1 MLQRFSLGNYP
12 LNNGFKAVA
21 QAILQRVAQGI
32 QKHPRRLGAALGTF
46 MLCGG
51 GGAFAVANYAPD
63 ASDLPVRQL
72 LQSVQPLA
80 FPGDLSDVERPTMR
94 LYRSE
99 TTRSSDS
106 AEALLRRLGI
116 VDAAAAAY
124 LRADPQARQA
134 LFGRSGR
141 LVSAEASD
149 TNALLR
155 LTVRWGGDD
164 AQQILKLVIEATD
177 RADRKNKGFATS
189 IATVPT
195 SVSSR
200 MASATI
206 NSSLLAATD
215 ESGIPESV
223 ANQVAEIFSNDIDF
237 RRHLRKGDRFSVIY
251 ETIEAEGEVIRAG
264 RVLSSEFVND
274 GRAYAAL
281 WYEPKGQKGTYFSMD
296 GKSANRAYLSA
307 PLEFSRVSSG
317 FSNRFHPILQQWRM
331 HLGTD
336 FAAPSGTPVRSVGDG
351 VVDFAGQ
358 QNGYGNVVMI
368 KHRSNDMTVYA
379 HLSKIGVARGQKVAQ
394 GQNIG
399 LVGQTGWATGPHLHF
414 EFRVGGVQKDP
425 MVMAQQSEAVELG
438 AIDKPAFGKLA
449 SATRMQ
455 LEAGLQSVAI
465 AN

>member
-1 MLQRFSLGNYP
+1 M
-12 LNNGFKAVA
+12 NNGFQAVA
-21 QAILQRVAQGI
+21 QAVLQRVANGI
-32 QKHPRRLGAALGTF
+32 QQHPRRIGAALGTLL
-46 MLCGG
+46 LCGG

-63 ASDLPVRQL
+63 PSDLPVRQIL
-72 LQSVQPLA
+72 HSVQPLA
-80 FPGDLSDVERPTMR
+80 FSGDLAEVDRPPMR

-116 VDAAAAAY
+116 VDSAAAAY
-124 LRADPQARQA
+124 LRNDPQARQA

-149 TNALLR
+149 TNSLLR

-164 AQQILKLVIEATD
+164 AQQVQKLVIEKTENAE
-177 RADRKNKGFATS
+177 AASKGAKGFATS

-195 SVSSR
+195 TVSSR
-200 MASATI
+200 LASATI

-264 RVLSSEFVND
+264 RVLSTEFVND

-336 FAAPSGTPVRSVGDG
+336 FAAPSGTPVRAVGDG
-351 VVDFAGQ
+351 VIDFAGQ

-368 KHRSNDMTVYA
+368 KHRGNDMTVYA
-379 HLSKIGVARGQKVAQ
+379 HLSKINVARGQKVSQ
-394 GQNIG
+394 GQNVG

-425 MVMAQQSEAVELG
+425 MVMARQSEAVELG
-438 AIDKPAFGKLA
+438 AADKPAFGKLA
-449 SATRMQ
+449 AATRMQ

>member
-1 MLQRFSLGNYP
+1 
-12 LNNGFKAVA
+12 LNNGFQAVA
-21 QAILQRVAQGI
+21 QAILQRAAQSI
-32 QKHPRRLGAALGTF
+32 QQHPRRIGAALGTVL
-46 MLCGG
+46 LCGG

-63 ASDLPVRQL
+63 PSDLPVRQIL
-72 LQSVQPLA
+72 HSVQPLA
-80 FPGDLSDVERPTMR
+80 FSGDLSDVERPALR

-106 AEALLRRLGI
+106 AETLLRRLGI
-116 VDAAAAAY
+116 ADAAAAAF
-124 LRADPQARQA
+124 LRNDPQARLA

-141 LVSAEASD
+141 LVSAEASEA
-149 TNALLR
+149 NALLK

-164 AQQILKLVIEATD
+164 AAQIQKLVIEKS
-177 RADRKNKGFATS
+177 ADADKGFATS
-189 IATVPT
+189 IATVAT

-200 MASATI
+200 LASATI

-215 ESGIPESV
+215 EANIPESV

-237 RRHLRKGDRFSVIY
+237 RRSLRKGDRFSVIY
-251 ETIEAEGEVIRAG
+251 ETIEADGEVIRAG
-264 RVLSSEFVND
+264 RVLSTEFVNN
-274 GRAYAAL
+274 GQGYAAL

-296 GKSANRAYLSA
+296 GKSATRAYLSA

-317 FSNRFHPILQQWRM
+317 FSNRFHPVLQQWRM

-368 KHRSNDMTVYA
+368 KHRGNDTTVYA
-379 HLSKIGVARGQKVAQ
+379 HLSKINVTRGQKIAQ
-394 GQNIG
+394 GQNVG

-425 MVMAQQSEAVELG
+425 MVMARQSEAIQLG
-438 AIDKPAFGKLA
+438 ASDKPAFAKLA
-449 SATRMQ
+449 AATRMQ
-455 LEAGLQSVAI
+455 LEAGLQSVAS
-465 AN
+465 AR

>member
-1 MLQRFSLGNYP
+1 
-12 LNNGFKAVA
+12 LNHGFQAVA
-21 QAILQRVAQGI
+21 QALLQRAAIGI
-32 QKHPRRLGAALGTF
+32 QRHPRRIGAALGALL
-46 MLCGG
+46 LCGG
-51 GGAFAVANYAPD
+51 GGAFAVASYAPD
-63 ASDLPVRQL
+63 PADLPVRQI

-80 FPGDLSDVERPTMR
+80 FNGDSDAAERPPMR

-99 TTRSSDS
+99 STRTSDS
-106 AEALLRRLGI
+106 AETLLRRLGI
-116 VDAAAAAY
+116 ADPAAAAF
-124 LRADPQARQA
+124 LRNDPQARQA

-149 TNALLR
+149 TNGLLR
-155 LTVRWGGDD
+155 LTVRWGADD
-164 AQQILKLVIEATD
+164 AQQIQKLVVEKTGKAEKAEKGD
-177 RADRKNKGFATS
+177 KGFATS

-195 SVSSR
+195 TVSSR
-200 MASATI
+200 LASATI

-215 ESGIPESV
+215 DAGIPESV

-264 RVLSSEFVND
+264 RVLSTEFINN
-274 GRAYAAL
+274 GQGYAAL
-281 WYEPKGQKGTYFSMD
+281 WYEPKGQKCTYFSMD
-296 GKSANRAYLSA
+296 GKSSTRAYLSS
-307 PLEFSRVSSG
+307 PVEFSRVSSG

-336 FAAPSGTPVRSVGDG
+336 FAAPSGTQVRSVGDG

-368 KHRSNDMTVYA
+368 KHRGNDLTVYA
-379 HLSKIGVARGQKVAQ
+379 HLSKINVARGQKVAQ
-394 GQNIG
+394 GQNVG

-414 EFRVGGVQKDP
+414 EFRVGGVQQDP
-425 MVMAQQSEAVELG
+425 MVMARQSEAIQLG
-438 AIDKPAFGKLA
+438 AVDKAAFGKLA

-455 LEAGLQSVAI
+455 LESALGSVASI
-465 AN
+465 N

>member
-1 MLQRFSLGNYP
+1 M
-12 LNNGFKAVA
+12 NNGFQAVA
-21 QAILQRVAQGI
+21 QAVLQRVAQGI
-32 QKHPRRLGAALGTF
+32 QQHPRRIGAALGTLL
-46 MLCGG
+46 LCGG

-63 ASDLPVRQL
+63 PSDLPVRQIL
-72 LQSVQPLA
+72 HSVQPLA
-80 FPGDLSDVERPTMR
+80 FSGDLADVERPPMR

-106 AEALLRRLGI
+106 AETLLRRLGI

-124 LRADPQARQA
+124 LRTDPQARQA

-149 TNALLR
+149 TNSLLR

-164 AQQILKLVIEATD
+164 AQQIQKLVIEKTD
-177 RADRKNKGFATS
+177 KTNKAFATS

-195 SVSSR
+195 TVSSR
-200 MASATI
+200 LASATI
-206 NSSLLAATD
+206 SSSLLAATD

-264 RVLSSEFVND
+264 RVLSTEFVND

-336 FAAPSGTPVRSVGDG
+336 FAAPSGTQVRSVGDG

-368 KHRSNDMTVYA
+368 KHRGNDMTVYA
-379 HLSKIGVARGQKVAQ
+379 HLSKINVARGQKVSQ
-394 GQNIG
+394 GQNVG

-425 MVMAQQSEAVELG
+425 MVMARQSEAVELG
-438 AIDKPAFGKLA
+438 AADKPAFGKLA
-449 SATRMQ
+449 ATTRMQ
-455 LEAGLQSVAI
+455 LEAALQSVAI

>member
-1 MLQRFSLGNYP
+1 M
-12 LNNGFKAVA
+12 NNGFQAVA
-21 QAILQRVAQGI
+21 HAVLQRVAHGI
-32 QKHPRRLGAALGTF
+32 QQHPRRIGAALGALL
-46 MLCGG
+46 LCGG

-63 ASDLPVRQL
+63 PSDLPVRQI

-80 FPGDLSDVERPTMR
+80 FTGDLSDVERPPMR
-94 LYRSE
+94 LYRSD

-116 VDAAAAAY
+116 VDAAAATY
-124 LRADPQARQA
+124 LRTDPQARQA

-149 TNALLR
+149 TNSLLR
-155 LTVRWGGDD
+155 LTVRWGSDD
-164 AQQILKLVIEATD
+164 AQQIQKLVIEK
-177 RADRKNKGFATS
+177 ADKIAKSDKGFATS

-195 SVSSR
+195 TVSSR
-200 MASATI
+200 LASATI
-206 NSSLLAATD
+206 SSSLLAATD
-215 ESGIPESV
+215 ESNIPEGV

-351 VVDFAGQ
+351 VIDFAGQ

-379 HLSKIGVARGQKVAQ
+379 HLSKINVSKGQKVSQ

-414 EFRVGGVQKDP
+414 EFRVGGVQMDP
-425 MVMAQQSEAVELG
+425 MDMARKSEAVELG
-438 AIDKPAFGKLA
+438 AVDKAAFGKLA
-449 SATRMQ
+449 AATRMQ

>member
-1 MLQRFSLGNYP
+1 M
-12 LNNGFKAVA
+12 NNGFQAIA
-21 QAILQRVAQGI
+21 HAILQRIAQGI
-32 QKHPRRLGAALGTF
+32 HQHPRRISAAIGSLLLF
-46 MLCGG
+46 GG

-63 ASDLPVRQL
+63 PSDLPVRQI
-72 LQSVQPLA
+72 LQSVQPLT
-80 FPGDLSDVERPTMR
+80 FSGDLADVDRAPMR

-106 AEALLRRLGI
+106 SEALLRRLGI

-124 LRADPQARQA
+124 LRNDPQARQA

-149 TNALLR
+149 TNSLLR

-164 AQQILKLVIEATD
+164 AQQVQKLVVEKTD
-177 RADRKNKGFATS
+177 AAAGSGKAFATS
-189 IATVPT
+189 IATVKT
-195 SVSSR
+195 TVSAR
-200 MASATI
+200 LASATI

-215 ESGIPESV
+215 DSGIPESV

-251 ETIEAEGEVIRAG
+251 ETVEADGEVIRAG

-336 FAAPSGTPVRSVGDG
+336 FAAPSGTAVRSVGDG

-368 KHRSNDMTVYA
+368 KHRGNDMTVYA
-379 HLSKIGVARGQKVAQ
+379 HLSKVNVAKGQKILQ

-425 MVMAQQSEAVELG
+425 MVMARQSEAIELG
-438 AIDKPAFGKLA
+438 SGDKPAFAKLA
-449 SATRMQ
+449 SATRIQ
-455 LEAGLQSVAI
+455 LEAALQSVAI
-465 AN
+465 AH